1 MIDPDSR
8 ERAALKA
15 ALKFMAALMAEI
27 GWETR
32 FKELSAQQAA
42 KLAEAAVDGFQEAM
56 ATSAPRTESEVPF

>member
-1 MIDPDSR
+1 MTDPDSR
-8 ERAALKA
+8 ERAALQN

-32 FKELSAQQAA
+32 FKELTAQQAA

-56 ATSAPRTESEVPF
+56 GVSAPRSNSEVPF

>member
-8 ERAALKA
+8 ERAALQT

-32 FKELSAQQAA
+32 LRELTAQQAV

-56 ATSAPRTESEVPF
+56 GASAPRTESEVPF

>member
-8 ERAALKA
+8 ERAALQT

-32 FKELSAQQAA
+32 FTDLDAQQAA
-42 KLAEAAVDGFQEAM
+42 KLAEAAVDGYLEAM
-56 ATSAPRTESEVPF
+56 DASARRTEPEVPF

>member
-15 ALKFMAALMAEI
+15 ALKSMAALMAEI

-32 FKELSAQQAA
+32 LRDLNAMQAG
-42 KLAEAAVDGFQEAM
+42 KLTEAAVDAYLEAM
-56 ATSAPRTESEVPF
+56 ATSEPRPSSEVPF